1 MSASHSD
8 SYQLS
13 QSPLYQNRVQAA
25 LLLYLASVESENGA
39 ANPWNVAWHRE
50 RTSFVNLILSS
61 PISMGNFV
69 NLFAATSSTDAFVL
83 SDATAGGTVPL
94 TAGNRDTQQA
104 LVSDT
109 HIDNAIAS
117 QFNSFIRI
125 PQS

>member
-1 MSASHSD
+1 MAASHND

-13 QSPLYQNRVQAA
+13 QSPLYQNRIQAA

-39 ANPWNVAWHRE
+39 ANPWNIAWHRE
-50 RTSFVNLILSS
+50 RT
-61 PISMGNFV
+61 NFV
-69 NLFAATSSTDAFVL
+69 NTILGSPTALGNYVNLFSCTSSTDAFVL
-83 SDATAGGTVPL
+83 SDATVGGTVPI
-94 TAGNRDTQQA
+94 TAGNRDTQQV

-125 PQS
+125 PQ

>member
-1 MSASHSD
+1 MSASHND
-8 SYQLS
+8 SYQIS

-39 ANPWNVAWHRE
+39 ANPWNAPWHRE
-50 RTSFVNLILSS
+50 RTNFVNLILSS
-61 PISMGNFV
+61 PTSLSNIV
-69 NLFAATSSTDAFVL
+69 NLFAATSSTDANVL
-83 SDATAGGTVPL
+83 NDATAGGTVPI

-104 LVSDT
+104 LITDT
-109 HIDNAIAS
+109 HIDNAISS